1 MNPRLVYIKLGSGSE
16 WADECLEKSI
26 IRIGFRNIPN
36 ELFKTEDLD
45 QIRYK
50 YTELG
55 YSNRTASMYWSQ
67 LKTFFDA
74 DENTIWITFHQ
85 QKLWWCKAKPGYHF
99 DKDNT
104 RYKKVIGSWSD
115 KDIKGN
121 ILWEDNLSGALLKT
135 KSYMSTICVPDAEEY
150 AWNKIHCLQSKE
162 VIEFEKDL
170 SAFRKSTIALI
181 QKLTWQD
188 FEVLIDLVFRNAGFQ
203 RISRVGGQQKA
214 IDMSL
219 LHPLTNEKLFVQI
232 KSAASLNTYEGWKK
246 EVEIKNSDSMQ
257 YYFTVHT
264 PSADLKSFEENET
277 ERFTLWREKE
287 LSELVI
293 RFGLID
299 WLIQKVN

>member
-16 WADECLEKSI
+16 WADECLEKGI
-26 IRIGFRNIPN
+26 IRLGFRDIPK
-36 ELFKTEDLD
+36 ELFETEDLD
-45 QIRYK
+45 KIWYK
-50 YTELG
+50 HTELG
-55 YSNRTASMYWSQ
+55 WPDRAADIYWSQ
-67 LKTFFDA
+67 LNTFFKA

-85 QKLWWCKAKPGYHF
+85 QKLWWCKANVGYSF

-104 RYKKVIGSWSD
+104 KYKQVIGNWSD
-115 KDIKGN
+115 KDVKEN

-135 KSYMSTICVPDAEEY
+135 KSYMSTLCVPDAEEY

-162 VIEFEKDL
+162 AIEFEKDL
-170 SAFRKSTIALI
+170 AAFKKSTVALV

-188 FEVLIDLVFRNAGFQ
+188 FEVLIDLIFRNAGFQ
-203 RISRVGGQQKA
+203 RVSRVGGQQKT

-232 KSAASLNTYEGWKK
+232 KSAASRNTYETWKK
-246 EVEIKNSDSMQ
+246 EVEIQNSDFTQ

-264 PSADLKSFEENET
+264 PSADLKSFDEKEADK
-277 ERFTLWREKE
+277 FTLWREKE
-287 LSELVI
+287 LSEMVI

-299 WLIQKVN
+299 WLIQKVG